1 MLSHLNYL
9 STCQGKFFDNP
20 DEFSH
25 KFWIES
31 LIFFFLNKFHYNS
44 FNKTIYNQLNRETH
58 FMTQGVLLYEFL
70 HILYDS
76 KVHHENFFISLY
88 VSQRHFEWCKVEQNE
103 TIFFL
108 YLDWN
113 FFFFQKKLSIEKPF
127 FFSQKENFSILTLKA
142 WNLFEKMRLTSKI
155 FVHTFK
161 SFRGHL
167 EVIEKQKW
175 ARGLKNGLF

>member
-76 KVHHENFFISLY
+76 KVHHENFFMSLY

-113 FFFFQKKLSIEKPF
+113 FCF
-127 FFSQKENFSILTLKA
+127 FFSKKIVNLETFFFLAKGKFCNFE
-142 WNLFEKMRLTSKI
+142 FEGM
-155 FVHTFK
+155 K
-161 SFRGHL
+161 SFWEVALNL
-167 EVIEKQKW
+167 EDVCTYLQIFQRTSRSDRKAKMS
-175 ARGLKNGLF
+175 